1 MSHSPAFHLRT
12 HGLYPGVYEAGST
25 NSISDVADLLIGH
38 VTLNSGVDIRTGA
51 TAIIPHT
58 GNIYQERVPAGIA
71 VGNGFGKL
79 TGSTQVFELGEIET
93 PIVLTNTLSV
103 PRAADAVIS
112 WVLDY
117 PGNESVFSV
126 NPLVAETNDAFLNN
140 IRKRALTTEIIEQA
154 IKSSSPNP
162 PDEGA
167 VGAGTG
173 TVCFGWKGGIG
184 SSSRIVTN
192 NNDRWTIGALVQTN
206 FGGRLTI
213 LGVPIWQHIQPEKRQ
228 KSTSGDNPGS
238 IIIILATDAP
248 ISDRNLH
255 RLAQRA
261 FGGLARTGA
270 SLANGSGDYVIAFS
284 TAQSVR
290 RRSTHR
296 NQIPRIDEIP
306 NDQLSSFFE
315 AAIEVTEEAIY
326 NSLTTA
332 SNMNGYLGHSV
343 QALPLQEVVR
353 LVKKYR

>member
-1 MSHSPAFHLRT
+1 MSYSPAFHLRT

-38 VTLNSGVDIRTGA
+38 VTQISGDDIRTGA
-51 TAIIPHT
+51 TAIIPNV
-58 GNIYQERVPAGIA
+58 GNIYQEKVPAGIA

-79 TGSTQVFELGEIET
+79 TGSTQVVELGEIET

-103 PRAADAVIS
+103 PRAADAVIN
-112 WVLDY
+112 WALNY
-117 PGNESVFSV
+117 PGNEKVFSV
-126 NPLVAETNDAFLNN
+126 NPLVAETNDAYLNN

-154 IKSSSPNP
+154 IMNASSNP
-162 PDEGA
+162 PEEGA

-184 SSSRIVTN
+184 SSSRIVTQN
-192 NNDRWTIGALVQTN
+192 SDNWIIGALVQTN

-238 IIIILATDAP
+238 IIIVLATDAP
-248 ISDRNLH
+248 ISDRNLR

-261 FGGLARTGA
+261 LGGLARTGA
-270 SLANGSGDYVIAFS
+270 SLANGSGDYAIAFS

-290 RRSTHR
+290 RISSGRNLHRSE
-296 NQIPRIDEIP
+296 EIP
-306 NDQLSSFFE
+306 NDRLSSFFE

-332 SNMNGYLGHSV
+332 SNMDGYLGHSV